1 MKPQKP
7 ITFSSPNAP
16 LSIKWLNKFAR
27 ITKPAFDGI
36 VSLRKENLLET
47 AERRTGLQAWGD
59 ARFEDCLS
67 AILDSVINEGKL
79 TFFGRFTIR
88 QFLIENLCTRL
99 RVIEVFKRFP
109 QIRPQIIQQ
118 PIFITGWYRSGTTY
132 LHNLLALHPDAR
144 VPLFWELRRPC
155 PTLEPR
161 SADPHRQIR
170 KVQLESR
177 FHRWLAPDFND
188 IHPMAPEK
196 AEECLHLF
204 ENACAGTTAFV
215 ITEAKSF
222 AWQLLQQGMQQG
234 YEFYKIQLQLLNW
247 LRPGRR
253 WVLKW
258 PYHLWHLN
266 ALLKTFP
273 DACIIQL
280 HRNPLDAIPSVCSLS
295 TAARAPF
302 CEHIDQEA
310 LGKFWLNY
318 YEAGQQRSKKARD
331 IAGNDQIIDI
341 RYPDLMQDPRSA
353 MKEIQDK
360 AKLNV
365 SETWLKS
372 LQENS
377 KINPRKRHH
386 YTMDQYGLNA
396 DEIRE
401 IFDRYIEDFDFSNQ
415 RPPAELGL

>member
-1 MKPQKP
+1 MKPQKL

-16 LSIKWLNKFAR
+16 LSIKWLNKLAR
-27 ITKPAFDGI
+27 ITKPTFDGI
-36 VSLRKENLLET
+36 VSLQKENLLET
-47 AERRTGLQAWGD
+47 AKRRTGLQDWGD
-59 ARFEDCLS
+59 ARFEDRLS
-67 AILDSVINEGKL
+67 AILDAVINEGNL

-109 QIRPQIIQQ
+109 KIRAQKIQQ

-132 LHNLLALHPDAR
+132 LHNLLATHPDAR
-144 VPLFWELRRPC
+144 VPLFWELRCPC
-155 PTLEPR
+155 PTLDPR
-161 SADPHRQIR
+161 TADPRRQIR
-170 KVQLESR
+170 KVRMESR

-222 AWQLLQQGMQQG
+222 AWQLLQQGMEQG

-258 PYHLWHLN
+258 PYHLWHLDT
-266 ALLKTFP
+266 LLKNFP
-273 DACIIQL
+273 DASIIQL
-280 HRNPLDAIPSVCSLS
+280 HRNPHEAIPSVCSLS
-295 TAARAPF
+295 MAARAPF
-302 CEHIDQEA
+302 CEYIDTEA

-318 YEAGQQRSKKARD
+318 YETGLQRSKKARD
-331 IAGNDQIIDI
+331 SAGNDQIIDI

-353 MKEIQDK
+353 MKEIQHK
-360 AKLNV
+360 AKLNE
-365 SETWLKS
+365 SETWLQS

-377 KINPRKRHH
+377 KIIPRKRHH
-386 YTMDQYGLNA
+386 YTMDRYGLSA

-401 IFDRYIEDFDFSNQ
+401 WFAEYIEDYDFSNQ
-415 RPPAELGL
+415 RPPAELGV